1 MENQRLL
8 IAAFLSVLVLVV
20 WSYFFPAAP
29 IPEPEPSP
37 GIEEIAQVDESSGSN
52 NAGGLEPTEESSG
65 TGIENS
71 STSDVSTTDEGE
83 VASSLETTPTAPM
96 EPIEASSEERVVLE
110 NEWVRAEFSN
120 EGAQLLSLR
129 LKTET
134 NMQGGQIEMIRTRGR
149 DPHPFALVQGGE
161 KVHRLNK
168 ALFEAE
174 EDNSIQDPNV
184 TFRYRGEAGEAEKT
198 FILGQ
203 DGLLQ
208 ADLNVAEQG
217 GWGVILGP
225 GVRNPDDLE
234 QSGRFVERGV
244 GYRRGEETELLK
256 AGKKEEDI
264 ILSATGLRWL
274 ALEDNFFFAG
284 ILPESG
290 IREILIRPV
299 LEEKELDPDGV
310 RFKAVGNDPD
320 DRNEEQMIIVEASN
334 QEMRF
339 HSLFA
344 SKRYSA
350 LVEQPYPFEE
360 TVRWGWFGFL
370 SKPLYFGLEWIHS
383 NHIANYGW
391 AIVAITILIRILFFP
406 LTWKSQKSMTKMQE
420 LNPKMQAIRNKYRS
434 KLKDKQGRPNL
445 DAQRQQNEEMMGLYK
460 KEGVNPASGCLPMLL
475 QMPVFFA
482 FYNVLAKAVELRQ
495 AEWIGWIYDLASPDP
510 YFVLPVLM
518 TVSSFLMQKI
528 MPSSPDPM
536 QRRLLQFMPIAFGA
550 FALYFPSGLVLY
562 WFTNNLLTLGQQLLL
577 NKMRARE
584 KAAAA

>member
-20 WSYFFPAAP
+20 WSYLFPAAP
-29 IPEPEPSP
+29 IPEPDP
-37 GIEEIAQVDESSGSN
+37 SSGVEDISQ
-52 NAGGLEPTEESSG
+52 GLETPSDLNSAEDPESVGDSSG
-65 TGIENS
+65 LNVENPS
-71 STSDVSTTDEGE
+71 SEA
-83 VASSLETTPTAPM
+83 ASSDAGVSPEATTPTPL

-134 NMQGGQIEMIRTRGR
+134 NSQGGQIEMIRARGR

-168 ALFEAE
+168 VLFETG
-174 EDNSIQDPNV
+174 EDAAVQDPNV
-184 TFRYRGEAGEAEKT
+184 TFTYRGEAGEAKKT
-198 FILGQ
+198 FILGS

-208 ADLNVAEQG
+208 ADIRVAERG

-284 ILPESG
+284 MLPESG
-290 IREILIRPV
+290 IREILVRPV
-299 LEEKELDPDGV
+299 LEETELDPAGI
-310 RFKAVGNDPD
+310 RFKAIGNDQD
-320 DRNEEQMIIVEASN
+320 DRNDEQMLIVEASSE
-334 QEMRF
+334 EMRF

-344 SKRYSA
+344 SKRYSM
-350 LVEQPYPFEE
+350 LKEQPYPFEE

-370 SKPLYFGLEWIHS
+370 SKPLYYGLEWIHS

-391 AIVAITILIRILFFP
+391 AIVVVTILIRIIFFP

-420 LNPKMQAIRNKYRS
+420 LNPKMQAIRNKYRG

-445 DAQRQQNEEMMGLYK
+445 DAQKQQNEEMMALYK

-584 KAAAA
+584 QAAAA